1 MAGGRIKGIT
11 IEIGGDATKLD
22 KALKGVDTSL
32 WAIQKDL
39 KAVENQL
46 KIDPSNTELLA
57 QKQRLLAQAV
67 EESAKRYEILSQAA
81 KDSSRALSEGKIDTR
96 QYEALNLELDLSA
109 ARLKAAK
116 SALSDFNAELAD
128 TDSAAKGA
136 TSGIKKAGG
145 AADDAA
151 NGFGGLGEFSR
162 GASDALGLTDIA
174 AGGVAFTIGQKL
186 VESIVDCIKW
196 MWSFDESTQELREEM
211 GKLNTAFEAAGYTT
225 EKAKKVYQDFYNI
238 IGDTGTATEASQ
250 LLINMNRREDDLAQL
265 TDILAD
271 KYGVLADSIPIDDLI
286 AAANETVRTGEVTG
300 ALAETLESAGGSA
313 SNLEEELRSAFEALN
328 GEGGHVDALK
338 IIMDELSYSLLGSSD
353 SARTASSIFQE
364 LAISENQMS
373 RWTEI
378 AAGVY
383 GTFGDA
389 LPIEGLIEAA
399 NETAKTGKVT
409 GALADALNWAGI
421 SEDKFNKILSE
432 NIDVSD
438 RAGLIVDTLT
448 HTYKDAADAFYK
460 NNEAIIANRDAQSQ
474 LNEKSAELGQSVENA
489 KTALNEAF
497 GPGLELLLAT
507 AAGAFEELL
516 GPIAAIGDAVQAL
529 VDGFRDAVNWL
540 RRLIGQKSELDEHW
554 NLVEPGKIPVENW
567 FPEASRAVAV
577 RTATA
582 QELPHLAQG
591 TVTRPNSPFLAVV
604 GDNAQEPEIITPYST
619 IKRAA
624 RDAMTEGAG
633 RGGLP
638 AITINYTGDLAQ
650 LARILHPY
658 ITVEGQR
665 LGPQLVY

>member
-328 GEGGHVDALK
+328 GEVGHVDALK

>member
-1 MAGGRIKGIT
+1 
-11 IEIGGDATKLD
+11 
-22 KALKGVDTSL
+22 
-32 WAIQKDL
+32 
-39 KAVENQL
+39 
-46 KIDPSNTELLA
+46 
-57 QKQRLLAQAV
+57 
-67 EESAKRYEILSQAA
+67 
-81 KDSSRALSEGKIDTR
+81 
-96 QYEALNLELDLSA
+96 
-109 ARLKAAK
+109 
-116 SALSDFNAELAD
+116 
-128 TDSAAKGA
+128 
-136 TSGIKKAGG
+136 
-145 AADDAA
+145 
-151 NGFGGLGEFSR
+151 
-162 GASDALGLTDIA
+162 
-174 AGGVAFTIGQKL
+174 
-186 VESIVDCIKW
+186 
-196 MWSFDESTQELREEM
+196 
-211 GKLNTAFEAAGYTT
+211 
-225 EKAKKVYQDFYNI
+225 
-238 IGDTGTATEASQ
+238 
-250 LLINMNRREDDLAQL
+250 MNRREDDLAQL

-328 GEGGHVDALK
+328 GEVGHVDALK

-633 RGGLP
+633 RGGP
-638 AITINYTGDLAQ
+638 AAITINYTGDLAQ

>member
-151 NGFGGLGEFSR
+151 NGFGGLGEFSS
-162 GASDALGLTDIA
+162 GAADALGLTDIA

-328 GEGGHVDALK
+328 GEVGHVDALK

>member
-151 NGFGGLGEFSR
+151 NGFGGLGEFSS
-162 GASDALGLTDIA
+162 GAADALGLTDIA
-174 AGGVAFTIGQKL
+174 AAGAAFTIGQKL
-186 VESIVDCIKW
+186 VEAIVDCVKW
-196 MWSFDESTQELREEM
+196 MWSFDESTQEFREGM
-211 GKLNTAFEAAGYTT
+211 GKLNTAFEAAGHDV
-225 EKAKKVYQDFYNI
+225 EKAKEVYQGFYNI
-238 IGDTGTATEASQ
+238 LGDTGAATEASQ
-250 LLINMNRREDDLAQL
+250 LLATLARDEEDMA
-265 TDILAD
+265 
-271 KYGVLADSIPIDDLI
+271 
-286 AAANETVRTGEVTG
+286 
-300 ALAETLESAGGSA
+300 
-313 SNLEEELRSAFEALN
+313 
-328 GEGGHVDALK
+328 
-338 IIMDELSYSLLGSSD
+338 
-353 SARTASSIFQE
+353 
-364 LAISENQMS
+364 

-409 GALADALNWAGI
+409 GALADALNWASI
-421 SEDKFNKILSE
+421 SEDEFNKILSE
-432 NIDVSD
+432 NIDVSN
-438 RAGLIVDTLT
+438 RAELIMDALT
-448 HTYKDAADAFYK
+448 HTYKDAADAFYE
-460 NNEAIIANRDAQSQ
+460 NNDAIIANRDAQSQ
-474 LNEKSAELGQSVENA
+474 LDEKAAKLGQSVENV
-489 KTALNEAF
+489 KTAFAETF
-497 GPGLELLLAT
+497 GPALEPLLIT
-507 AAGAFEELL
+507 AAGGLDELCK
-516 GPIAAIGDAVQAL
+516 IIVSMEDAVQAL
-529 VDGFRDAVNWL
+529 VDGFRDAVNWW
-540 RRLIGQKSELDEHW
+540 RRLVGQKSEWDEHW
-554 NLVEPGKIPVENW
+554 NLVEPGKSRLKIGFQRHPGQLLCAPLPPGS
-567 FPEASRAVAV
+567 FPTWRKV
-577 RTATA
+577 R
-582 QELPHLAQG
+582 
-591 TVTRPNSPFLAVV
+591 
-604 GDNAQEPEIITPYST
+604 
-619 IKRAA
+619 
-624 RDAMTEGAG
+624 
-633 RGGLP
+633 
-638 AITINYTGDLAQ
+638 
-650 LARILHPY
+650 
-658 ITVEGQR
+658 
-665 LGPQLVY
+665 

>member
-22 KALKGVDTSL
+22 KALKGVDTNL

-328 GEGGHVDALK
+328 GEVGHVDALK

-497 GPGLELLLAT
+497 GPGLELLLTT

>member
-328 GEGGHVDALK
+328 GEVGHVDALK

-497 GPGLELLLAT
+497 GPGLELLLAI

>member
-11 IEIGGDATKLD
+11 IEISGDATKLD

-151 NGFGGLGEFSR
+151 NGFGGLGEFSS
-162 GASDALGLTDIA
+162 GAADALGLTDIA
-174 AGGVAFTIGQKL
+174 AAGAAFTIGQKL
-186 VESIVDCIKW
+186 VEAIVDCVKW
-196 MWSFDESTQELREEM
+196 MWSFDESTQEFREGM
-211 GKLNTAFEAAGYTT
+211 GKLNTAFEAAGHDV
-225 EKAKKVYQDFYNI
+225 EKAKEVYQGFYNI
-238 IGDTGTATEASQ
+238 LGDTGAATEASQ
-250 LLINMNRREDDLAQL
+250 LLATLARDEEDMA
-265 TDILAD
+265 
-271 KYGVLADSIPIDDLI
+271 
-286 AAANETVRTGEVTG
+286 
-300 ALAETLESAGGSA
+300 
-313 SNLEEELRSAFEALN
+313 
-328 GEGGHVDALK
+328 
-338 IIMDELSYSLLGSSD
+338 
-353 SARTASSIFQE
+353 
-364 LAISENQMS
+364 

-421 SEDKFNKILSE
+421 SEDEFNKILLE
-432 NIDVSD
+432 NIDVSN
-438 RAGLIVDTLT
+438 RAELIMDTLT
-448 HTYKDAADAFYK
+448 HTYKDAADAFYE
-460 NNEAIIANRDAQSQ
+460 NNDAIIANRDAQSQ
-474 LNEKSAELGQSVENA
+474 LDEKAAKLGQSVENV
-489 KTALNEAF
+489 KTAFAETF
-497 GPGLELLLAT
+497 GPALEPLLIT
-507 AAGAFEELL
+507 AAGGLDELCK
-516 GPIAAIGDAVQAL
+516 IIVSMEDAVQAL
-529 VDGFRDAVNWL
+529 VDGFRDAVNWW
-540 RRLIGQKSELDEHW
+540 RRLVGQKSEWDEHW

-567 FPEASRAVAV
+567 FPEASRTVAV

-604 GDNAQEPEIITPYST
+604 GDNAQEPEIIAPYST

-633 RGGLP
+633 RGGP
-638 AITINYTGDLAQ
+638 TAITINYTGDLAQ
-650 LARILHPY
+650 LARILHPH

>member
-328 GEGGHVDALK
+328 GEVGHVDALK

-497 GPGLELLLAT
+497 GPGLELLLT
-507 AAGAFEELL
+507 IAAGAFEELL

>member
-151 NGFGGLGEFSR
+151 NGFGGLGEFSS
-162 GASDALGLTDIA
+162 GAADALGLTDIA
-174 AGGVAFTIGQKL
+174 AAGAAFTIGQKL
-186 VESIVDCIKW
+186 VEAIVDCVKW
-196 MWSFDESTQELREEM
+196 MWSFDESTQEFREGM
-211 GKLNTAFEAAGYTT
+211 GKLNTAFEAAGHDV
-225 EKAKKVYQDFYNI
+225 EKAKEVYQGFYNI
-238 IGDTGTATEASQ
+238 LGDTGAATEASQ
-250 LLINMNRREDDLAQL
+250 LLATLARDEEDMA
-265 TDILAD
+265 
-271 KYGVLADSIPIDDLI
+271 
-286 AAANETVRTGEVTG
+286 
-300 ALAETLESAGGSA
+300 
-313 SNLEEELRSAFEALN
+313 
-328 GEGGHVDALK
+328 
-338 IIMDELSYSLLGSSD
+338 
-353 SARTASSIFQE
+353 
-364 LAISENQMS
+364 

-409 GALADALNWAGI
+409 GALADALNWASI
-421 SEDKFNKILSE
+421 SEDEFNKILSE
-432 NIDVSD
+432 NIDVSN
-438 RAGLIVDTLT
+438 RAELIMDALT
-448 HTYKDAADAFYK
+448 HTYKDAADAFYE
-460 NNEAIIANRDAQSQ
+460 NNDAIIANRDAQSQ
-474 LNEKSAELGQSVENA
+474 LDEKAAKLGQSVENV
-489 KTALNEAF
+489 KTAFAETF
-497 GPGLELLLAT
+497 GPALEPLLIT
-507 AAGAFEELL
+507 AAGGLDELCK
-516 GPIAAIGDAVQAL
+516 IIVSMEDAVQAL
-529 VDGFRDAVNWL
+529 VDGFRDAVNWW
-540 RRLIGQKSELDEHW
+540 RRLVGQKSEWDEHW

-567 FPEASRAVAV
+567 FPEASRTVAV

-582 QELPHLAQG
+582 RELPHLAQG

-604 GDNAQEPEIITPYST
+604 GDNAQEPEIIAPYST

-650 LARILHPY
+650 LARLLHPH

-665 LGPQLVY
+665 LGPHLVY

>member
-328 GEGGHVDALK
+328 GEVGHVDALK

-516 GPIAAIGDAVQAL
+516 GQ
-529 VDGFRDAVNWL
+529 
-540 RRLIGQKSELDEHW
+540 
-554 NLVEPGKIPVENW
+554 
-567 FPEASRAVAV
+567 
-577 RTATA
+577 
-582 QELPHLAQG
+582 LP
-591 TVTRPNSPFLAVV
+591 R
-604 GDNAQEPEIITPYST
+604 
-619 IKRAA
+619 
-624 RDAMTEGAG
+624 
-633 RGGLP
+633 
-638 AITINYTGDLAQ
+638 
-650 LARILHPY
+650 
-658 ITVEGQR
+658 
-665 LGPQLVY
+665 

>member
-497 GPGLELLLAT
+497 GPGLELLLAI